1 MASTDK
7 KKFKIT
13 ETSKQAS
20 VDITSDKIQLSA
32 DSADHV
38 LVAKIPSSANLSG
51 SVNVEVE
58 MSPDGQ
64 NWCNA
69 VRREVVSTAPSST
82 GNVIGNEQMV
92 QLIPSATEPKN
103 KHARGSLNFD
113 DNGNTVAT
121 FNAGTRDFMHQHIH
135 KSKSFNYSQW
145 FKTSEAP
152 TTTYKPVLFRHGG
165 YDNFENTHVIE
176 TDGTSNTQNL
186 VESKSTYQTVY
197 NGMNGVNGATGGGGS
212 RFYIEPNSDAAT
224 FYGFSGITSTTAEA
238 SIELENGKFLTG
250 MWRPSQAF
258 SSSRWYWSQL
268 STNSLYRAGWKK
280 RTTVATGY
288 PHANY
293 VTGSYQRFLG
303 YLQLGS
309 MIAYSAN
316 DASTKILNVSP
327 SISQSSTGYWYVYSS
342 NPILTFTKKS
352 DNTTFDVNLE
362 TGFHHVITYT
372 PPADFTQGIPEA
384 NVACYINGEQVKIN
398 VTTEGGTDYV
408 LGAAPSDNLFY
419 GDESYAATSNW
430 TGSQA
435 FVYGTTY
442 RYYSYINNHMDFQ
455 RELSAS
461 EAALLYNGG
470 KLLDFSNMQTSF
482 PISLSNCVGAYD
494 SDVALTDWDGTY
506 SVPIGFEDCSGFGKH
521 IRVSPSNSTAAT
533 RLAPAIT
540 LSFMATTSPLL
551 EGKFTTS
558 SNLSIS
564 GWFKTTADATGVL
577 FSNTEGSAASGLKL
591 DVNASDMT
599 INFIATS
606 AENITVNSDVNDEEW
621 HHLVITKNDAGTNQF
636 TVYVDGVQVV
646 QDTATIADTDLKG
659 GNGFTLLSDGQNN
672 AHASPAASTDASKLN
687 AAISNWSIHSE
698 VLDANAVKQ
707 LYSNGHAR
715 NIRNLPSV
723 TRGSIEAWW
732 QLSDATNP
740 ENDVSGKNIHLQ
752 YEDGAGNT
760 LVSQRELATG
770 AVKVVDSINGNGMTL
785 SLTKSFNFTTNEWV
799 STADQDAALCLSFNG
814 FEEQAEYFALWKC
827 AQTPASGA
835 LDLLDGNW
843 HNVTLSYRSVSSNS
857 QADGHLIR
865 FGPNGTSNYNWN
877 ISMDGEEMYNI
888 NSGLGADAIGGL
900 NSLDA
905 SNQGFVIQNRHLRYD
920 FANDEEEYKA
930 HSQFSAGV
938 NETNSADS
946 PYSFQAYVD
955 ETSFHSESWWVAGS
969 PNSFNAEKPATIYGN
984 TGGANNRGTG
994 TEYPE
999 GVPYPLLNPE
1009 KLTSSGDI
1017 ADIQGTNQYIDP
1029 NRYDASTN
1037 TDGGLEAWW
1046 RWGDTPDDCQITI
1059 NDVKDAADGQNYRDL
1074 IAFELSTSD
1083 VINLTS
1089 ADSIYNAAA
1098 TASSGGTSVQYNQ
1111 IKLQDLSTL
1120 IGTAT
1125 CAVKDFISPVFQ
1137 YLRIKLTGSG
1147 TCDIGEGKLEI
1158 EVNHKKRRMK

>member
-38 LVAKIPSSANLSG
+38 LVAKVPSSANLSG

-92 QLIPSATEPKN
+92 KLIPSATEPKN
-103 KHARGSLNFD
+103 KHDRGSLNFD

-186 VESKSTYQTVY
+186 VESLGTANKKYLDKTSTAVPDPGVYSQTTFTNNKGWFPTYDDSTRPGGAVHWWTQTDSAISFWHKGDKTQSGQVIMYQFY
-197 NGMNGVNGATGGGGS
+197 HDHGAPFNGTDTWEGQFYIFFSSNRLYIQRANRDYYRGGSWGGGGWKYFTVS
-212 RFYIEPNSDAAT
+212 NANSTDWHHYVINIPQNASLYTAILNSTLTIDGGNTAVGATSSYAGTYDPDPAALT
-224 FYGFSGITSTTAEA
+224 VVNAGVLADIPSTSTTPA
-238 SIELENGKFLTG
+238 GWTG
-250 MWRPSQAF
+250 TSTYTAQLDE
-258 SSSRWYWSQL
+258 L
-268 STNSLYRAGWKK
+268 STWGKSLTSQEISEIYNS
-280 RTTVATGY
+280 
-288 PHANY
+288 
-293 VTGSYQRFLG
+293 GSY
-303 YLQLGS
+303 
-309 MIAYSAN
+309 
-316 DASTKILNVSP
+316 
-327 SISQSSTGYWYVYSS
+327 
-342 NPILTFTKKS
+342 
-352 DNTTFDVNLE
+352 FDVTTSSCSSYLE
-362 TGFHHVITYT
+362 RHIRF
-372 PPADFTQGIPEA
+372 
-384 NVACYINGEQVKIN
+384 
-398 VTTEGGTDYV
+398 
-408 LGAAPSDNLFY
+408 
-419 GDESYAATSNW
+419 GDESGD
-430 TGSQA
+430 GS
-435 FVYGTTY
+435 
-442 RYYSYINNHMDFQ
+442 S
-455 RELSAS
+455 
-461 EAALLYNGG
+461 LYDAVSG
-470 KLLDFSNMQTSF
+470 TSF
-482 PISLSNCVGAYD
+482 LD
-494 SDVALTDWDGTY
+494 S
-506 SVPIGFEDCSGFGKH
+506 H
-521 IRVSPSNSTAAT
+521 NSTDVT
-533 RLAPAIT
+533 ST
-540 LSFMATTSPLL
+540 LGTS
-551 EGKFTTS
+551 ESIYFAGAGKSADLFTTS

-564 GWFKTTADATGVL
+564 GWFKTTTDATGTL
-577 FSNTEGSAASGLKL
+577 FSNTGGAAASGLKL

-599 INFIATS
+599 LSFLDTPDS
-606 AENITVNSDVNDEEW
+606 ITINSDVNDGLEW

-636 TVYVDGVQVV
+636 TVYVDGSQVV
-646 QDTATIADTDLKG
+646 QASKSITDADLKG
-659 GNGFTLLSDGQNN
+659 SNGFTLLSDGQNN

-687 AAISNWSIHSE
+687 AAISNWSLHSE

-715 NIRNLPSV
+715 NIKNLPSV
-723 TRGSIEAWW
+723 TVGTPGTAPAIEAWW

-740 ENDVSGKNIHLQ
+740 ENDLIGTNHLQ

-900 NSLDA
+900 NALDA

-938 NETNSADS
+938 NENNSADS

-994 TEYPE
+994 TEYPK

-1089 ADSIYNAAA
+1089 ADSIYNADA